1 MSGFLKS
8 PNSDISCLI
17 VKPHDPP
24 RSSSINPTMR
34 SHFKGIHDVINE
46 EADVE
51 EMLQHIKALTKEN
64 KALKEANR

>member
-1 MSGFLKS
+1 
-8 PNSDISCLI
+8 
-17 VKPHDPP
+17 VKPHNPP
-24 RSSSINPTMR
+24 RSSSINPTVR

-46 EADVE
+46 EADIE